1 VLWDASRVK
10 NWPWIAAGIGLIA
23 LGVAFL
29 VPMWIAAAGGVALVA
44 VGVLRWARSKDLAE
58 ATP

>member
-1 VLWDASRVK
+1 MK
-10 NWPWIAAGIGLIA
+10 NWPWIAAGVVLIA

-29 VPMWIAAAGGVALVA
+29 VPMWVALPGGLLLIV
-44 VGVLRWARSKDLAE
+44 VGLMRWIRSKDHAE